1 MYLDIIIHMLY
12 YMYRY
17 KEESVCIVS
26 SLQDNIRKKLNL
38 GKEEGSTKQI
48 SLTLNEQTLNKVDAI
63 VEQFKKLTGGKGDIP
78 SSRNQLIE
86 DAIEEYISAAADV
99 LLNDYLVNI
108 EEAMSV
114 EEIDDEELADKPDSN
129 LFFCS
134 ASNAG
139 FEEVF
144 LGKNQWYS
152 DRIADWRIPHI
163 KYIACYR
170 GAPYSAVTHYAK
182 VKDIQPYIDGRY
194 IIRFDGQ
201 AIPIERSVKLG
212 KSSMN
217 DIRKIGYTSLDKLQQ
232 AQEVSD
238 LR

>member
-86 DAIEEYISAAADV
+86 DAIEEYISAAVDV

-108 EEAMSV
+108 EEAMGVV
-114 EEIDDEELADKPDSN
+114 EVDDEELADKPDSVQQAM
-129 LFFCS
+129 LVLRKCS
-134 ASNAG
+134 SGKING
-139 FEEVF
+139 IRIVLLIGVF
-144 LGKNQWYS
+144 HILNIS
-152 DRIADWRIPHI
+152 LVTVARRIA
-163 KYIACYR
+163 
-170 GAPYSAVTHYAK
+170 
-182 VKDIQPYIDGRY
+182 
-194 IIRFDGQ
+194 
-201 AIPIERSVKLG
+201 L
-212 KSSMN
+212 
-217 DIRKIGYTSLDKLQQ
+217 
-232 AQEVSD
+232 
-238 LR
+238 

>member
-1 MYLDIIIHMLY
+1 MYLDITIHMLY
-12 YMYRY
+12 CMYRY

-114 EEIDDEELADKPDSN
+114 EEIDDEEL
-129 LFFCS
+129 CS

-217 DIRKIGYTSLDKLQQ
+217 DIRKIGYTSLDKLRQ